1 MPTIRFEYYLTLLKN
16 SEFIIG
22 NSSSGVRE
30 AQVYGVKAIN
40 LGNRQKGRLFA
51 SNVIHTKFSKNF
63 INKAI
68 KKTQNKNF
76 KNKLKKAKF
85 LYGDGK
91 SYLQAYNIIKKKI
104 GKLPSFK
111 TFYE

>member
-1 MPTIRFEYYLTLLKN
+1 MQIFHD
-16 SEFIIG
+16 
-22 NSSSGVRE
+22 SSSGIIE
-30 AQVYGVKAIN
+30 SPYLKIPFIN

-63 INKAI
+63 IKKAI
-68 KKTQNKNF
+68 KKTQNKNY
-76 KNKLKKAKF
+76 KNKLKKAKL